1 MKTLQ
6 NVIYTS
12 VLLLVHLL
20 FSPISFAHVMVAQHG
35 SLNVVDDGVF
45 MVISLPVTAFKNV
58 DDDNDGKLSAEEFS
72 LHRTSIASKVHEK
85 ITLIEKGRKITLQ
98 GMMLAPVTSHHSL
111 QTPSS
116 QLIVMGRYTIV
127 SPNSE
132 LLFEVDL
139 FGTYPTEQ
147 IMEVTATKKQNDR
160 RQVIKLS
167 PKQMNVSLFSNETLT
182 LAKK

>member
-6 NVIYTS
+6 SVIYTS
-12 VLLLVHLL
+12 VLLLVNLA
-20 FSPISFAHVMVAQHG
+20 FSPISDAHVMVAQHG
-35 SLNVVDDGVF
+35 SLNIVDDGVF

-72 LHRTSIASKVHEK
+72 LHRANIASTVHEK
-85 ITLIEKGRKITLQ
+85 ITLSEKGRKITLQ

-116 QLIVMGRYTIV
+116 QLIVMGRYSLV
-127 SPNSE
+127 SPNND
-132 LLFEVDL
+132 LQFEIDL
-139 FGTYPTEQ
+139 FGESPAEQ
-147 IMEVTATKKQNDR
+147 RIEITATKKQNES
-160 RQVIKLS
+160 RQIIKLS
-167 PKQMNVSLFSNETLT
+167 PQQTNVSLFSNETLT